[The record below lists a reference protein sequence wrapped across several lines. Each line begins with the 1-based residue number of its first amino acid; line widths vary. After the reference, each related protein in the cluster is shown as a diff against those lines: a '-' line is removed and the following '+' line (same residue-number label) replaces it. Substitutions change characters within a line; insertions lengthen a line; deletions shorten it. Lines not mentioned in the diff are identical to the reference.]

1 MSCVGT
7 RVKYIGGNCCIK
19 NQKGIIIDDYDI
31 KMARVRFD
39 TGEIYRLRKLN
50 LIKLNE
56 SEDNNMAKLEGY
68 KAIAV
73 TKEGC
78 YGKKYFYAIYDD
90 GKVYVAGDE
99 IVVSGANNGVL
110 TIEEIITPDECNI
123 NITAEVICKVDT
135 SAYDKRVEERKEKAE
150 RKKEADKIKKQM
162 DKMITE
168 MDQTKRYEMYASENP
183 ELAEKLKAYKEL
195 IGE

>member
-1 MSCVGT
+1 MFY
-7 RVKYIGGNCCIK
+7 KE
-19 NQKGIIIDDYDI
+19 GIIVKENADI
-31 KMARVRFD
+31 VQVEFD
-39 TGEIYRLRKLN
+39 NGIILYLYKKDVV
-50 LIKLNE
+50 IIE

-68 KAIAV
+68 YAV
-73 TKEGC
+73 AGTKEGC

-90 GKVYVAGDE
+90 GETYKAGDK
-99 IVVSGANNGVL
+99 IVVSGANKDIL
-110 TIEEIITPDECNI
+110 TIEEILTPDECNT

-168 MDQTKRYEMYASENP
+168 MDQTKRYEMYANDNP
-183 ELAEKLKAYKEL
+183 ELAEKLKVYKEL
-195 IGE
+195 IGEE

>member
-19 NQKGIIIDDYDI
+19 NQKGIIIYDYDI

-68 KAIAV
+68 KAVAV

-78 YGKKYFYAIYDD
+78 YGKKYSYAIYSD
-90 GKVYVAGDE
+90 GETYKVGDK
-99 IVVSGANNGVL
+99 IVVSGANKDIL
-110 TIEEIITPDECNI
+110 TIEEILTPEECNR

-168 MDQTKRYEMYASENP
+168 MDQTKRYEMYANDNP
-183 ELAEKLKAYKEL
+183 ELAEKLKVYKEL